1 MRHRK
6 KNTKNKVHKPT
17 AEQYEDGL
25 RQKLLSHEL
34 PVEAVT
40 KDTVIT
46 CIGRSEVW
54 VENYKSILEYGE
66 KSVTLQAGSY
76 VVCIS
81 GERLVISHYMKEHMM
96 VRGHISS
103 VMYR

>member
-6 KNTKNKVHKPT
+6 QNTKNKAHKPT
-17 AEQYEDGL
+17 TEQYRDGL

-34 PVEAVT
+34 PMEAVT

-46 CIGRSEVW
+46 CIGRSEIW

-66 KSVTLQAGSY
+66 KAVTLQAGSY

-96 VRGHISS
+96 VRGYISS
-103 VMYR
+103 VSYR